1 MAYTVGAFALGLA
14 LTLVLAAFLTPRAW
28 WRRPNLRALAILAA
42 GTWGLGSLLLPM
54 APAPAMAATPAMAPA
69 PAMAATTATAVAGRR
84 YRVFEDLNLRNA
96 GATSARRV
104 GVVPPGTMVTATG
117 AHAGDWWQVRATI
130 KGKRVTG
137 WVSSLWLRRADE
149 VSAAPISR
157 PK

>member
-1 MAYTVGAFALGLA
+1 MACTIGAFALGLA
-14 LTLVLAAFLTPRAW
+14 FTLVLAAFLTPRAW
-28 WRRPNLRALAILAA
+28 WRRPNLRALTILAT
-42 GTWGLGSLLLPM
+42 GTWGLGSLLLLPM
-54 APAPAMAATPAMAPA
+54 APAPAVAATQAMA
-69 PAMAATTATAVAGRR
+69 ATAVAGRT

-96 GATSARRV
+96 STTSARRV

-130 KGKRVTG
+130 KGKQVTG

-149 VSAAPISR
+149 VSAAPILR

>member
-54 APAPAMAATPAMAPA
+54 APAPAMAAT
-69 PAMAATTATAVAGRR
+69 TATAVAGRS
-84 YRVFEDLNLRNA
+84 YRVFEDLNLRDA
-96 GATSARRV
+96 SATSARRV

-117 AHAGDWWQVRATI
+117 AHAGDWWEVRATI

-149 VSAAPISR
+149 VSAAPILR

>member
-42 GTWGLGSLLLPM
+42 STWGLASLLLPM
-54 APAPAMAATPAMAPA
+54 APAPAPAPAPAVAAT
-69 PAMAATTATAVAGRR
+69 PAMAATTATAVAGRT

-96 GATSARRV
+96 SATSARRV

-117 AHAGDWWQVRATI
+117 ARAGDWWQVRATVQ
-130 KGKRVTG
+130 GKRVTG

-149 VSAAPISR
+149 VSAAPAAR
-157 PK
+157 QK